1 MASPSA
7 STSTSASRD
16 LDEFRAEV
24 RDWCRRHVPA
34 DWRKA
39 QTGVPDGEFAAFQK
53 DWFQELRRAGYA
65 VPHWPAE
72 WGGGMPVAEQI
83 VLYQELAAHDA
94 PRLVLAFVAIHHAAA
109 TLLAAGTDEQRR
121 RHLPAILDGEIWA
134 QAFSEPEAGSDL
146 AALRTTAR
154 KERDTYVVNGQD
166 TYVVT
171 GQKVWASGAA
181 HADWCLLLARTD
193 ADAPKRRGI
202 SYFLL
207 DLRTSGIDI
216 RPVRQATGES
226 HFCEVFL
233 DDVAIPDTCL
243 VGPVNDG
250 WRVAQETLGAERGM
264 TMLELAER
272 LGNAGFRRLVEACAR
287 PGPGGERPL
296 DDSLVRDRLA
306 MLETEITGLRA
317 LCRDLVERH
326 AAGTVGPADASIVKL
341 YYSELLQRTMDF
353 GTEIAGLAAHTDLR
367 KPLSSGWESGAW
379 VLDFIGSWEWTIPG
393 GTSEIQRTII
403 GERGLGLPREPRAA
417 R

>member
-1 MASPSA
+1 MTATA
-7 STSTSASRD
+7 TGLTA
-16 LDEFRAEV
+16 FRAHV
-24 RDWCRRHVPA
+24 RDWCRTHIPVG
-34 DWRKA
+34 WREA
-39 QTGVPDGEFAAFQK
+39 QTGVGEEEFVAFQK
-53 DWFQELRRAGYA
+53 AWFQELRRAGFA

-121 RHLPAILDGEIWA
+121 RHLPAILDGEIWV
-134 QAFSEPEAGSDL
+134 QGFSEPGAGSDL

-154 KERDTYVVNGQD
+154 RERGAYVVNGQ
-166 TYVVT
+166 
-171 GQKVWASGAA
+171 KLWASGAA

-193 ADAPKRRGI
+193 PKAPKRRGI

-207 DLRTSGIDI
+207 DMRTPGIDV
-216 RPVRQATGES
+216 RPIRQATGES

-233 DDVAIPDTCL
+233 NDVEVPAANL
-243 VGPVNDG
+243 VGPANEG

-272 LGNAGFRRLVEACAR
+272 LGNAGFRRLVELCSR
-287 PGPGGERPL
+287 PGPGGARPIG
-296 DDSLVRDRLA
+296 DSPVADRLA
-306 MLETEITGLRA
+306 ALETEVTGLRA

-326 AAGTVGPADASIVKL
+326 EAGTVGRADASIVKL
-341 YYSELLQRTMDF
+341 YYSELLQRMTDF
-353 GTEIAGLAAHTDLR
+353 GTEVAGLAAHTELR
-367 KPLSSGWESGAW
+367 KPLSSSWESGAW
-379 VLDFIGSWEWTIPG
+379 ALDFIGSWEWTIPG

-403 GERGLGLPREPRAA
+403 AERGLGLPREPKGA
-417 R
+417 